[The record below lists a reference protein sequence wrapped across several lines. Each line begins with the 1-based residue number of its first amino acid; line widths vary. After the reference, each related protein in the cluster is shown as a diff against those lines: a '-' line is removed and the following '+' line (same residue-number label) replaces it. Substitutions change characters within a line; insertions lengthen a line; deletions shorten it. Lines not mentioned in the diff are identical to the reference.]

1 MFFFG
6 GYFQCLKNIDMM
18 FWHFYTLCIIISRQ
32 HLKALNSQLFVYFE
46 IEVKYHKV
54 WENVKKKKII
64 KRIIFIE
71 KCLSFY
77 QFITLV

>member
-46 IEVKYHKV
+46 IEVKYHK
-54 WENVKKKKII
+54 I
-64 KRIIFIE
+64 
-71 KCLSFY
+71 LA
-77 QFITLV
+77 